1 MKNIFTSTTTIVT
14 IVAAIRRISP
24 AALFTSVA
32 LLTGCAHF
40 PFLSERP
47 SDEMP
52 PAHEETQ
59 EISATE
65 KAAHDTDMAGKL
77 TTGDQLPAVVLT
89 EELLYKLLTSEI
101 AYQRGNWQAAYVTI
115 LSVAQQTRDPR
126 LAKRAAEIAMA
137 AKQPGES
144 LTAIRLWREL
154 APESIEATQYYL
166 GFMLINNNLAEI
178 QSIFS
183 ARLER
188 ATAPQYGVIMLQAQR
203 LLSRARDKKAAF
215 DTLEEILS
223 PYKSSAEAHLALA
236 QGAYTSGDNQ
246 RAIKEAQTALTL
258 KPDSQLA
265 ILTIAQASTKP
276 EAIKAIAAFLEKNPK
291 ARDVH
296 LAYASILID
305 LKQFDKATHEFEQ
318 LLRDKP
324 DDVGVMYALGALA
337 MDSAHYKL
345 AEKYFLSYLAA
356 LEAKPAEERDPTP
369 VLVNLAQI
377 ALERKDNQAALNW
390 LAKVDSYD
398 GRNAAWLNVQIRR
411 AQIIAKEGK
420 LNEARQFLKELKTN
434 TEAEQIQLL
443 QAEAQLLR
451 TANQAP
457 QAMTVMEAA
466 IERFP
471 NNADLLYDY
480 AMMAESQKKLDQM
493 ELNLRRVIELAPNS
507 PHAYNALGF
516 SYADRNIRLDE
527 ALLLIEKAL
536 QFAPDDPFI
545 LDSFGWVKFRLA
557 KFDEAE
563 QALRRAY
570 QLRPDP
576 EIAIHLGE
584 VLWSMDKKEEARQ
597 FWREAKTK
605 DPDNDTLKNTL
616 LRLHEKL

>member
-1 MKNIFTSTTTIVT
+1 
-14 IVAAIRRISP
+14 
-24 AALFTSVA
+24 
-32 LLTGCAHF
+32 
-40 PFLSERP
+40 
-47 SDEMP
+47 
-52 PAHEETQ
+52 
-59 EISATE
+59 
-65 KAAHDTDMAGKL
+65 
-77 TTGDQLPAVVLT
+77 
-89 EELLYKLLTSEI
+89 
-101 AYQRGNWQAAYVTI
+101 
-115 LSVAQQTRDPR
+115 
-126 LAKRAAEIAMA
+126 
-137 AKQPGES
+137 
-144 LTAIRLWREL
+144 
-154 APESIEATQYYL
+154 
-166 GFMLINNNLAEI
+166 
-178 QSIFS
+178 
-183 ARLER
+183 
-188 ATAPQYGVIMLQAQR
+188 
-203 LLSRARDKKAAF
+203 
-215 DTLEEILS
+215 
-223 PYKSSAEAHLALA
+223 
-236 QGAYTSGDNQ
+236 
-246 RAIKEAQTALTL
+246 
-258 KPDSQLA
+258 
-265 ILTIAQASTKP
+265 LTIAQASTKP

-443 QAEAQLLR
+443 QAEAQLLK

-605 DPDNDTLKNTL
+605 DPDNGTLKNTL